1 MIQQSTSGT
10 PERWPE
16 KSAGVFKP
24 FGRIALIFLDFL
36 VRFASRQNEYRSKSI
51 ILKIKYLI
59 SIFLLSTSI
68 HTKAK
73 YQARGI
79 LEHFYGENY
88 IDCCTP
94 PDGNKSTVADF
105 NKNDLA
111 KAMGLYIEA
120 MPNPAKHYTEF
131 EYTLPYGVN
140 QAILNIFDAGGKL
153 LEQMALNS
161 PINKIAYNTSE
172 LVSGSYTIEIKTNN
186 YSFATKLI
194 IQ

>member
-1 MIQQSTSGT
+1 VFQQSTYGT
-10 PERWPE
+10 QERRPE
-16 KSAGVFKP
+16 KSAGVLKP

-51 ILKIKYLI
+51 ILKIKFLI

-105 NKNDLA
+105 SKNDLA
-111 KAMGLYIEA
+111 KAMGLYLEA
-120 MPNPAKHYTEF
+120 MPNPAKHYTEIS
-131 EYTLPYGVN
+131 YTLPFDVEN
-140 QAILNIFDAGGKL
+140 AILNVYDASGRL
-153 LEQMALNS
+153 IEQKQLNS
-161 PINKIAYNTSE
+161 AINKVAYNTSE
-172 LVSGSYTIEIKTNN
+172 LVSGSYAIEIKTNE
-186 YSFATKLI
+186 YSYSIKLI
-194 IQ
+194 VQ